1 MCKMS
6 GCAADLKFDL
16 KPKPNQENKM
26 QWRFKNKKSS
36 IRRVITLWRE
46 IKVKKKKK
54 KNIKTNESLQGNKL
68 TVKRVWT
75 NSHQQ
80 KEQYIN
86 WVASL

>member
-36 IRRVITLWRE
+36 IRRVITL
-46 IKVKKKKK
+46 
-54 KNIKTNESLQGNKL
+54 
-68 TVKRVWT
+68 
-75 NSHQQ
+75 
-80 KEQYIN
+80 
-86 WVASL
+86 